1 MNKLV
6 LIFCLCINKISCETA
21 SPTSASPYN
30 VESLKTLDYNDILQY
45 PDLGWLPGTCK
56 LPENFKITLKN
67 LAGEWFL
74 RANKEFMPVI
84 EGINPF
90 LNYQKNYDCLKFVLS
105 SEVLNEELT
114 ISYGCRTESTDN
126 YSGKCQILVKF
137 DKTNRIVYPI
147 TNCPGKAQ
155 VRNVL
160 IADSDYVN
168 YLTIVGCQEAKTTN
182 QTIIHQNAYL
192 ILSKTVGVMEH
203 DLTSGQIKRFFK
215 ENDIVTGRSS
225 PYIRTLL
232 SNNSDKLKLCSCE
245 KIYCSVLQQ
254 GCYPGHFVNV
264 TRKLGYYYNPK
275 YSWIILFLYVIIFF
289 VLSFMFIKGYLN
301 KVGVA

>member
-1 MNKLV
+1 
-6 LIFCLCINKISCETA
+6 
-21 SPTSASPYN
+21 
-30 VESLKTLDYNDILQY
+30 
-45 PDLGWLPGTCK
+45 
-56 LPENFKITLKN
+56 
-67 LAGEWFL
+67 
-74 RANKEFMPVI
+74 MPVI

-90 LNYQKNYDCLKFVLS
+90 LNYQDNYDCLKIVLS
-105 SEVLNEELT
+105 TEVLDEELT
-114 ISYGCRTESTDN
+114 ISYGCRTVN
-126 YSGKCQILVKF
+126 YSGKCQIFVQF

-192 ILSKTVGVMEH
+192 ILSKTVGILDPEI
-203 DLTSGQIKRFFK
+203 SRSINRFFK
-215 ENDIVTGRSS
+215 ENDIVPGRS
-225 PYIRTLL
+225 PDLRTLL
-232 SNNSDKLKLCSCE
+232 SNYSDKHMLCSCE
-245 KIYCSVLQQ
+245 KIYCSVFEQ

-264 TRKLGYYYNPK
+264 TKKLGYSNNPK
-275 YSWIILFLYVIIFF
+275 YARIILFVYVIIFV
-289 VLSFMFIKGYLN
+289 VLTIMFINGYSN